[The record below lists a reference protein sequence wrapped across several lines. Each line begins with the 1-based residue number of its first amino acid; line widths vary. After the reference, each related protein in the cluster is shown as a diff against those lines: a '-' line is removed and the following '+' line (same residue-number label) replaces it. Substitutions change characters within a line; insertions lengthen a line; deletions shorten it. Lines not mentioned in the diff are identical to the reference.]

1 MGSSYVKPQGTTE
14 IGTYGT
20 NNAVYYN
27 KDTDT
32 FYLYDVNAAASGSG
46 LGLGS
51 KFEEVTDKSTIRKL
65 QIQFA
70 SQRSSSTVDTGL
82 GQISSG
88 PLSNPSSTTEF
99 DTYIR
104 YPNGVTLDIDTD
116 YVLFQFGKYVPPF
129 SQQSANNN
137 TINQYE
143 SYNASTNEMTDQT
156 VKVKAWSGE
165 NYDIGSVVLPMP
177 QDLSNEQKQNWQG
190 KSFTRLGK
198 SVIAAAAGGDMS
210 KIGSTFKDVSGNAK
224 AIQTALTAG
233 VLNAIPGVGG
243 NITFNDIA
251 GSTRGIVLNPNA
263 EVLYD
268 SPDLR
273 EIGMVFKMYAQSD
286 QEAKH
291 IKLICDTFRTASLP
305 KFGAEGDVSFT
316 SGQKQL
322 TGDNFIRVPLLCKFS
337 FMRGGD
343 TNKWIPQYKPCA
355 ITQVE
360 VNYTPDGTYA
370 TYEDGS
376 PVATELSIKFIETK
390 LIFDNEIEKGF

>member
-1 MGSSYVKPQGTTE
+1 MTTSYVQPKGTKD

-20 NNAVYYN
+20 NNSVFYN
-27 KDTDT
+27 KETDT
-32 FYLYDVNAAASGSG
+32 FYLYDNNAAISGFG
-46 LGLGS
+46 VGRN
-51 KFEEVTDKSTIRKL
+51 KFTQVTDKKIIREL
-65 QIQFA
+65 QVQYA
-70 SQRSSSTVDTGL
+70 SERGSSQKDTGL
-82 GQISSG
+82 GEVSSG

-104 YPNGVTLDIDTD
+104 YPNGVTLDVDTD

-129 SQQSANNN
+129 SQQAADNSA
-137 TINQYE
+137 INQYE
-143 SYNASTNEMTDQT
+143 SYNASTNEMSDQT

-165 NYDIGSVVLPMP
+165 SYDIGSIVLPMP

-198 SVIAAAAGGDMS
+198 TIIAAAAGGDMS
-210 KIGSTFKDVSGNAK
+210 KIGSTFKDVSGNAA
-224 AIQTALTAG
+224 AIGDAIKAG
-233 VLNAIPGVGG
+233 VLNSIPGVGG

-251 GSTRGIVLNPNA
+251 GSTRGVVLNPNA

-273 EIGMVFKMYAQSD
+273 EIGMVFKMYAQSAE
-286 QEAKH
+286 EAKH

-305 KFGAEGDVSFT
+305 KFGAEGSIGVGGSAD
-316 SGQKQL
+316 L
-322 TGDNFIRVPLLCKFS
+322 AGDNFIRVPLLCKFS
-337 FMRGGD
+337 FMRGAD
-343 TNKWIPQYKPCA
+343 PNKWIPQYKPCA

-370 TYEDGS
+370 TYDDGS

>member
-70 SQRSSSTVDTGL
+70 SQRSSTTVDTGL

-273 EIGMVFKMYAQSD
+273 EIGMVFKMYAQSAE
-286 QEAKH
+286 EAKH

-305 KFGAEGDVSFT
+305 KFGAEGSINVGGGAD
-316 SGQKQL
+316 L
-322 TGDNFIRVPLLCKFS
+322 AGDNFLRVPLLCKFS

>member
-1 MGSSYVKPQGTTE
+1 MGSSYVQPQGTTE

-20 NNAVYYN
+20 NNTVFYN

-32 FYLYDVNAAASGSG
+32 FYLYDVNAAASSQIGI
-46 LGLGS
+46 GS

-82 GQISSG
+82 GQIISG

-104 YPNGVTLDIDTD
+104 YPNGVTLDVDTD

-129 SQQSANNN
+129 SQQAANNN

-143 SYNASTNEMTDQT
+143 SYNASTNEMTNQT

-198 SVIAAAAGGDMS
+198 SVIAAGAGGDMS

-286 QEAKH
+286 EEAKH

-305 KFGAEGDVSFT
+305 KFGAEGSIDV
-316 SGQKQL
+316 GGGADL
-322 TGDNFIRVPLLCKFS
+322 AGDNFLRVPLLCKFS

-370 TYEDGS
+370 TYADGS
-376 PVATELSIKFIETK
+376 PIATELSIKFIETK

>member
-1 MGSSYVKPQGTTE
+1 MGSTYTKPQGAIDLGAYDSSNTVFYVP
-14 IGTYGT
+14 G
-20 NNAVYYN
+20 
-27 KDTDT
+27 TDT
-32 FYLYDVNAAASGSG
+32 FYLLEDSVGGYAAINGGKFREVN
-46 LGLGS
+46 
-51 KFEEVTDKSTIRKL
+51 DKSTIRKL

-70 SQRSSSTVDTGL
+70 SEREKVGAYLDDPL
-82 GQISSG
+82 GYINSG

-104 YPNGVTLDIDTD
+104 YPNGVKLDVDTD

-129 SQQSANNN
+129 SQSAADNSAV
-137 TINQYE
+137 NQYE

-156 VKVKAWSGE
+156 VKVRAWSGE
-165 NYDIGSVVLPMP
+165 NYNIGSVVLPMP

-190 KSFTRLGK
+190 KSFTRVGK

-210 KIGSTFKDVSGNAK
+210 KIANTFSDRDGNIT
-224 AIQTALTAG
+224 AITTAMATG
-233 VLNAIPGVGG
+233 IFNNIPGVGG
-243 NITFNDIA
+243 NVTFNDIS

-286 QEAKH
+286 EEAKH

-322 TGDNFIRVPLLCKFS
+322 SGDNFIRVPLLCKFS

-370 TYEDGS
+370 TYADGS
-376 PVATELSIKFIETK
+376 PIATELSIKFIETK

>member
-1 MGSSYVKPQGTTE
+1 MGSSYVQPQGTTE

-20 NNAVYYN
+20 NNTVFYN

-32 FYLYDVNAAASGSG
+32 FYLYDVNAAASSQIGI
-46 LGLGS
+46 GS

-82 GQISSG
+82 GQIISG

-104 YPNGVTLDIDTD
+104 YPNGVTLDVDTD

-129 SQQSANNN
+129 SQQAANNN

-143 SYNASTNEMTDQT
+143 SYNASTNEMTNQT

-198 SVIAAAAGGDMS
+198 SVIAAGAGGDMS

-273 EIGMVFKMYAQSD
+273 EIGMVFKMYAQSAE
-286 QEAKH
+286 EAKH

-305 KFGAEGDVSFT
+305 KFGAEGSIGVGGDAD
-316 SGQKQL
+316 L
-322 TGDNFIRVPLLCKFS
+322 AGDNFIRVPLLCKFS

>member
-1 MGSSYVKPQGTTE
+1 MGSSYVQPQGTTE

-20 NNAVYYN
+20 NNSVYYN

-32 FYLYDVNAAASGSG
+32 FYLYDVNAAASSQIGA
-46 LGLGS
+46 GS

-70 SQRSSSTVDTGL
+70 SERSSTSVDTGL

-129 SQQSANNN
+129 SQQAANNN

-165 NYDIGSVVLPMP
+165 SYDIGSVVLPMP

-273 EIGMVFKMYAQSD
+273 EIGMVFKMYAQSAE
-286 QEAKH
+286 EAKH

-305 KFGAEGDVSFT
+305 KFGAEGSISVGGDAD
-316 SGQKQL
+316 L
-322 TGDNFIRVPLLCKFS
+322 AGDNFLRVPLLCKFS

>member
-273 EIGMVFKMYAQSD
+273 EIGMVFKMYAQSAE
-286 QEAKH
+286 EAKH

-305 KFGAEGDVSFT
+305 KFGAEGSIDV
-316 SGQKQL
+316 GGGADL
-322 TGDNFIRVPLLCKFS
+322 AGDNFLRVPLLCKFS

>member
-1 MGSSYVKPQGTTE
+1 MTTSYVQPKGTKD

-20 NNAVYYN
+20 NNSVFYN

-32 FYLYDVNAAASGSG
+32 FYLYDNNAATSG
-46 LGLGS
+46 LGVGRN
-51 KFEEVTDKSTIRKL
+51 KFTQVTDKKIIRELQVQYASERGSTQK
-65 QIQFA
+65 
-70 SQRSSSTVDTGL
+70 DTGL
-82 GQISSG
+82 GEVSSG

-104 YPNGVTLDIDTD
+104 YPNGVTLDVDTD

-129 SQQSANNN
+129 SQQAADNSA
-137 TINQYE
+137 INQYE
-143 SYNASTNEMTDQT
+143 SYNASTNEMSDQT

-165 NYDIGSVVLPMP
+165 SYDIGSIVLPMP

-198 SVIAAAAGGDMS
+198 TIIAAAAGGDMS
-210 KIGSTFKDVSGNAK
+210 KIGSTFKDVSGNAA
-224 AIQTALTAG
+224 AIGDAIKAG
-233 VLNAIPGVGG
+233 VLNSIPGVGG

-251 GSTRGIVLNPNA
+251 GSTRGVVLNPNA

-286 QEAKH
+286 EEAKH

-305 KFGAEGDVSFT
+305 KFGAEGDVGFT

-370 TYEDGS
+370 TYADGS
-376 PVATELSIKFIETK
+376 PIATELSIKFIETK

>member
-1 MGSSYVKPQGTTE
+1 
-14 IGTYGT
+14 
-20 NNAVYYN
+20 
-27 KDTDT
+27 
-32 FYLYDVNAAASGSG
+32 
-46 LGLGS
+46 
-51 KFEEVTDKSTIRKL
+51 
-65 QIQFA
+65 
-70 SQRSSSTVDTGL
+70 
-82 GQISSG
+82 
-88 PLSNPSSTTEF
+88 
-99 DTYIR
+99 
-104 YPNGVTLDIDTD
+104 
-116 YVLFQFGKYVPPF
+116 
-129 SQQSANNN
+129 
-137 TINQYE
+137 
-143 SYNASTNEMTDQT
+143 
-156 VKVKAWSGE
+156 
-165 NYDIGSVVLPMP
+165 MP

-198 SVIAAAAGGDMS
+198 SVIAAGAGGDMS

-286 QEAKH
+286 EEAKH

-376 PVATELSIKFIETK
+376 PIATELSIKFIETK

>member
-1 MGSSYVKPQGTTE
+1 MGSSYVKPQGAAE

-88 PLSNPSSTTEF
+88 PLSNPSGTTEF

-104 YPNGVTLDIDTD
+104 YPNGVNLNVDTD

-129 SQQSANNN
+129 SQQAANNN

-156 VKVKAWSGE
+156 IKVRAWSGE
-165 NYDIGSVVLPMP
+165 VRTIGSVVLPMP

-273 EIGMVFKMYAQSD
+273 EIGMVFKMYAQSAE
-286 QEAKH
+286 EAKH

-305 KFGAEGDVSFT
+305 KFGAEGSIDV
-316 SGQKQL
+316 GGGADL
-322 TGDNFIRVPLLCKFS
+322 AGDNFLRVPLLCKFS

-370 TYEDGS
+370 TYADGS
-376 PVATELSIKFIETK
+376 PIATELSIKFIETK